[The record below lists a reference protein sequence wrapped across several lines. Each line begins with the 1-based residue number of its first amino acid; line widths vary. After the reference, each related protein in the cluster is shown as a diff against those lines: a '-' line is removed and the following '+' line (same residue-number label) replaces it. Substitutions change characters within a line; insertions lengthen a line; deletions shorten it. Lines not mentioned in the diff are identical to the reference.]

1 MNRPAPKNVR
11 RRFLV
16 AFGQAIHVAWP
27 VLSAILV
34 IELVLGLLEGWTI
47 GDAVYFAFI
56 TGLTI
61 GYARYRAAPD
71 VHARAGRCDRLLRLT
86 LDRPCGR
93 DRGLRDAPIPHGRQ
107 HEVMLVQWGAA
118 EAVLQHCT
126 ASR

>member
-11 RRFLV
+11 PRFLV
-16 AFGQAIHVAWP
+16 ALGQAIHVAWP

-61 GYARYRAAPD
+61 GYGDIVPRQTFTRALAVAIGFCGLLLTGLVAAIGANPSRTATRGDARPMGCR
-71 VHARAGRCDRLLRLT
+71 
-86 LDRPCGR
+86 
-93 DRGLRDAPIPHGRQ
+93 
-107 HEVMLVQWGAA
+107 
-118 EAVLQHCT
+118 
-126 ASR
+126 